1 LRFERPKGI
10 IKKYAMR
17 KLFFTL
23 MLTLPLSMVAQPHHH
38 QGEKMS
44 PEQQA
49 VLKAKALR
57 LQLDLTENQE
67 GTVKN
72 VLENQIQTKWKPTMK
87 SFFTMLNTF

>member
-10 IKKYAMR
+10 IKKICYEKTILYPNADFAPAYGGPTASSPRR
-17 KLFFTL
+17 KNESRT
-23 MLTLPLSMVAQPHHH
+23 T
-38 QGEKMS
+38 
-44 PEQQA
+44 A